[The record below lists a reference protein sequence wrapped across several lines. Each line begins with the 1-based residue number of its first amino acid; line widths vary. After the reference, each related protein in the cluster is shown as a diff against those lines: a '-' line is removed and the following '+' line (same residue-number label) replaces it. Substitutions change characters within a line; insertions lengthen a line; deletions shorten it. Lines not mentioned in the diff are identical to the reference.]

1 MRYNYLSLLVLIF
14 LIAFFPKPSL
24 GDASDSLNAADLG
37 IITEVLKRD
46 KEIKY
51 QTGSVDLNS
60 EISLNIPKGYKFMPK
75 ADAEFVVYEY
85 WGNPRRDGVLGMIV
99 KEDYSLLDS
108 NATWAFVVSYENSGY
123 VKDEEADKINYDEM
137 MTEMQESEA
146 EANKDRK
153 TAGFPSIHIVGWAT
167 HPFYD
172 KQNNIL
178 HWAKSI
184 TFGDSEDTTLNYD
197 VRILGRKGILSLN
210 AVGTITQLDEI
221 KQHVPEIIHIA
232 TFKKGSSYADFD
244 PSVDKVAA
252 YTIGGLVAGK
262 LLAKA
267 GLIALLLKNIKL
279 VLLGIL
285 ALFGGFKN
293 KILGLFKRK
302 SAADDM
308 PSNLDTNASQDR
320 ETSI

>member
-1 MRYNYLSLLVLIF
+1 MRYNYLFPLVLIF
-14 LIAFFPKPSL
+14 IMALIPFGSN

-37 IITEVLKRD
+37 ILTEVLKRD

-60 EISLNIPKGYKFMPK
+60 EINLNIPKGYKFMPK
-75 ADAEFVVYEY
+75 ADAEFVVYDY
-85 WGNPRRDGVLGMIV
+85 WGNPRQDGVLGMIV
-99 KEDYSLLDS
+99 KDNYSLLDS

-123 VKDEEADKINYDEM
+123 VKDEEADKINYEEM
-137 MTEMQESEA
+137 MTEIQESEA
-146 EANKDRK
+146 EENKERK
-153 TAGFPSIHIVGWAT
+153 TAGYPSIHIVGWAT
-167 HPFYD
+167 HPYYD

-178 HWAKSI
+178 HWAKAI
-184 TFGDSEDTTLNYD
+184 RFGDSDDTTLNYD

-210 AVGTITQLDEI
+210 AVGTTAQLEEI

-232 TFKKGSSYADFD
+232 TLKKGSSYADFD

-279 VLLGIL
+279 VILGLLAI
-285 ALFGGFKN
+285 AGGFKN

-302 SAADDM
+302 TPADDM
-308 PSNLDTNASQDR
+308 PSNATTNDSQDR
-320 ETSI
+320 ETTI